1 MGKGGGFYRQGLRG
15 CQRFSMWEVG
25 TRGPA
30 GWAGEPAGHVRGAGR
45 PPQPGAPG
53 RPPLGQ
59 AENGGVLADFG
70 GLFGLVRGPFFSP
83 KDTGTQV

>member
-1 MGKGGGFYRQGLRG
+1 MGKEGGFYRQGLKG
-15 CQRFSMWEVG
+15 VDEFSMWEG
-25 TRGPA
+25 RSRGPA

-45 PPQPGAPG
+45 PPMSGAPG

-59 AENGGVLADFG
+59 AEKDGVLADFG

-83 KDTGTQV
+83 KDTETQV

>member
-1 MGKGGGFYRQGLRG
+1 M
-15 CQRFSMWEVG
+15 
-25 TRGPA
+25 
-30 GWAGEPAGHVRGAGR
+30 RGAGR
-45 PPQPGAPG
+45 PCEAGPPG

-59 AENGGVLADFG
+59 AEADGVLADFG